1 MDEVVFLSVL
11 SAALN
16 SHRGTSHSLLRGCGS
31 TVLAKKQAAIGR
43 LAKDGKTEEIKMPD
57 A

>member
-1 MDEVVFLSVL
+1 MDEVVFLSIL
-11 SAALN
+11 SSALN
-16 SHRGTSHSLLRGCGS
+16 SHWGASHSLLRGCEF
-31 TVLAKKQAAIGR
+31 TVLAKAQAAIGR